1 MKKTSKPKKQQG
13 SIWLWGGV
21 VLALGLAAAFLFGS
35 MNQSPSAVVDAAAG
49 DLPLEVSVAQ
59 AADLREQGVLML
71 DVREPEEWREAHIPG
86 ATLIPLGQLAGRVDE
101 LPKDQSIVVVCR
113 SGNRS
118 AVGRDILLEA
128 GFEQVTSMAG
138 GMNDWKAAGY
148 ETASGD

>member
-1 MKKTSKPKKQQG
+1 MKKMSKQKKQQG

-21 VLALGLAAAFLFGS
+21 LLALGLGAALLLGGL
-35 MNQSPSAVVDAAAG
+35 NPNPSAVVDAAAG
-49 DLPLEVSVAQ
+49 ELPLEVSVAQ

-71 DVREPEEWREAHIPG
+71 DVREPDEWREVHIPG
-86 ATLIPLGQLAGRVDE
+86 ATLIPLGELAGRVDE
-101 LPKDQSIVVVCR
+101 LPKDQPIVVVCR